1 MHTEPIHEEYRKI
14 VGRNI
19 YLARRSKGMK
29 ITTLAKMAE
38 VSYSVISQV
47 ENGIYESLKQDLL
60 VSIARCL
67 KLSMQDLYRK
77 TEEE

>member
-1 MHTEPIHEEYRKI
+1 
-14 VGRNI
+14 
-19 YLARRSKGMK
+19 MK